1 MGGGELDETEIQVL
15 AGSPLSR
22 VRNVS
27 QKRSET
33 ACPLGDDSETVFG
46 VETLPPVVSQQ
57 VLDPEAL
64 AAAIRNTDFQ
74 PCQLSVRPSPS
85 WIARVMCENV
95 CLDFASL
102 GPAML
107 FSGSMPQDCYTL
119 VFVTEC
125 PEKGRSFNFA
135 LEHNDGYMGFFPPG
149 GMLDAYTPEG
159 YANATLTV
167 TSAVFL
173 SAVERLFP
181 EMPEGVLKR
190 GAGMRIGADE
200 QVRMRG
206 LLAAV
211 MAGIE
216 DRAEPLV
223 GSEVRKNLEGELL
236 DVFLGALR
244 SGCGALVPN
253 PGRRFEGRLRRLR
266 QARDYLADR
275 LHEPVSV
282 ADLCGELGLSRRGV
296 ELLFQDSLGI
306 GPNAFLRHQRL
317 HGVRRALRAAS
328 PEPGLVKES
337 ALQWGFWHMGHF
349 SREYRSLFGE
359 SPSMTLSRQTHA

>member
-1 MGGGELDETEIQVL
+1 ME
-15 AGSPLSR
+15 
-22 VRNVS
+22 
-27 QKRSET
+27 K
-33 ACPLGDDSETVFG
+33 
-46 VETLPPVVSQQ
+46 LPPVISMQ

-64 AAAIRNTDFQ
+64 AAAVRNANFQ

-85 WIARVMCENV
+85 RIARVMCETV

-107 FSGSMPQDCYTL
+107 FSGSMPKDCYTL

-135 LEHNDGYMGFFPPG
+135 TEHTDGYMGFFPPG

-167 TSAVFL
+167 PSVVFL
-173 SAVERLFP
+173 AAVERSFP
-181 EMPEGVLKR
+181 EIPEGVLER
-190 GAGMRIGADE
+190 GAGMRIGVEE
-200 QVRMRG
+200 QTRLRG
-206 LLAAV
+206 LLAGI

-216 DRAEPLV
+216 DPAGPLA
-223 GSEVRKNLEGELL
+223 GEAVRKHLERDLLEG
-236 DVFLGALR
+236 FLKSLR
-244 SGCGALVPN
+244 GGCESLVPS
-253 PGRRFEGRLRRLR
+253 PGLRIERRLRRLR

-275 LHEPVSV
+275 LHQPVSLT
-282 ADLCGELGLSRRGV
+282 DLCGKLGLSRRGV

-306 GPNAFLRHQRL
+306 GPSAFIRHQRL
-317 HGVRRALRAAS
+317 HGVRRALRAA
-328 PEPGLVKES
+328 PPTAGVVKES

-359 SPSMTLSRQTHA
+359 SPSMTLSRPAES